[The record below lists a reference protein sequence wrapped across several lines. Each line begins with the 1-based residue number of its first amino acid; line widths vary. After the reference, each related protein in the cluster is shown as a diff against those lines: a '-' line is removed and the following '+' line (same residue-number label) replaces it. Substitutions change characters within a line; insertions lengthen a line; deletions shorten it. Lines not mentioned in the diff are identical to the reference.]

1 MKKLALLVLSCAV
14 LPVFGQSDCWTNLST
29 QNSGIPS
36 SSFNDIVEVDSGQ
49 FLIGTDNG
57 LIQFDGTT
65 FRFLSSQEFP
75 LSNAKVNVIEVGTD
89 GLYVGTDLGFTYVSS
104 SMVPN
109 VYLSGLTGL
118 AGDSVRAVKED
129 NFGNVWIGTE
139 QGISIKTGL
148 NWSYLNSSVLPSN
161 KISAIIALSD
171 SSMLA
176 ATDQGLAHITGT
188 LGNYSVTTYTKQG
201 TSNGLINDNIQSLYQ
216 TNDGHWWIGTLVGI
230 SEYDGSA
237 WTKYT
242 VANTIG
248 LASNDVRDFHED
260 VNGNLHIATAF
271 GLTSIDASGTVSH
284 AYSANGLAEN
294 LLSAVIYSSTD
305 SNLYLVSNN
314 HVAGNNN
321 GLHIYDGSSF
331 ENYERENTGMPNNQ
345 PLHMAALGNNMFTGF
360 SAGIYQRGQSGIA
373 QFNAT
378 NTNLSNNSIRDL
390 SVDND
395 SNLWAVTNAG
405 MSKWDGA
412 QWVNFANSNNGL
424 PSSSFLG
431 QGITDSTFIVSN
443 TFSSGVVYFD
453 GTSSTAY
460 KSFNTSGLS
469 SNTHH
474 DFQLMP
480 NGNVAIA
487 TESGLSIF
495 NGSTFTLYQTSSG
508 LANNKVKS
516 LTYDN
521 ANGALWMG
529 YKAGSNGIASMNAVT
544 GTITN
549 YSGAAVTGNINDI
562 ASAPDSI
569 IYFTAGSN
577 VYRFDA
583 KNDSLYTYNSA
594 NSPISSS
601 VINDVEYLNSQLW
614 IATGSRLH
622 VIDDYERPA
631 VAITVGDAATCDLDS
646 VIIASVGAYSSI
658 QWSSG
663 QTSSNI
669 STDTTTSVSYYA
681 TDANGCT
688 YYSNTVNV
696 EIYPNP
702 IADLFLSNDTSFC
715 LGESNTITTWDY
727 FETYTWNNGNTGDSV
742 FAEDN
747 GTFWVEVM
755 DTNGCFATSDTITL
769 EVWKPYQLDSIC
781 IVTVDSLNQN
791 QIVWNKTTGERTFQ
805 YGIYKESPTTGNF
818 DLIDVVNASGVLSVY
833 SDVNSNAGVTS
844 SRYAISVIDS
854 CGNESELSLPHETM
868 HLTINEGINNEVNLI
883 WDGYEGIPVVTY
895 EIWRGSSPLQ
905 MFKID
910 DVPAANFTY
919 TDLNAPVG
927 LLFYKIVVVNPYIC
941 NPTVGKN
948 AQTDNYGTTESN
960 VVDYA
965 LTDNVIIYPNPFK
978 GQTRVVWSNPDLD
991 SYEIKVYDAV
1001 GRLVL
1006 YEASIS
1012 ETSYDLYQ
1020 NDLPSGVYAIELTD
1034 GVRLL
1039 KTDFIIE

>member
-1 MKKLALLVLSCAV
+1 MKKLAFLVLSCAT
-14 LPVFGQSDCWTNLST
+14 LPVFGQSNCWTNLST

-36 SSFNDIVEVDSGQ
+36 SLFNDIVEVDSGQ

-57 LIQFDGTT
+57 LIQFDGST

-75 LSNAKVNVIEVGTD
+75 LSNTKVNVIEVGTD
-89 GLYVGTDLGFTYVSS
+89 GLYVGTDLGFTHVNS

-118 AGDSVRAVKED
+118 AGDSVRTVKED

-161 KISAIIALSD
+161 KVSAIIALSD

-201 TSNGLINDNIQSLYQ
+201 TSNGLINDDIKSLYQ
-216 TNDGHWWIGTLVGI
+216 TTDDHWWIGTLVGI
-230 SEYDGSA
+230 SEFDGAS

-284 AYSANGLAEN
+284 TYSANGLAEN
-294 LLSAVIYSSTD
+294 LLSTVIYSSTD

-314 HVAGNNN
+314 HAAGNNN
-321 GLHIYDGSSF
+321 GLHIYDGASF

-345 PLHMAALGNNMFTGF
+345 PLHMAVLGNNMFTGF

-373 QFNAT
+373 QLNAT

-405 MSKWDGA
+405 MSKWDGT
-412 QWVNFANSNNGL
+412 QWVNFANGNNGL

-431 QGITDSTFIVSN
+431 QGMTDSTFVVSN

-495 NGSTFTLYQTSSG
+495 DGSAFTLYQTSSG

-521 ANGALWMG
+521 ANGTLWMG

-549 YSGAAVTGNINDI
+549 YGGAAVTGNINDI

-755 DTNGCFATSDTITL
+755 DTNGCFASSDTITL
-769 EVWKPYQLDSIC
+769 EVWKPYELDSIC

-854 CGNESELSLPHETM
+854 CGNESELSLTHETM

-1006 YEASIS
+1006 YEASIT

>member
-1 MKKLALLVLSCAV
+1 MKKLAFLVLSCAT
-14 LPVFGQSDCWTNLST
+14 LPVFGQSNCWTNLST

-36 SSFNDIVEVDSGQ
+36 SLFNDIVEVDSGQ

-57 LIQFDGTT
+57 LIQFDGST

-75 LSNAKVNVIEVGTD
+75 LSNTKVNVIEVGTD
-89 GLYVGTDLGFTYVSS
+89 GLYVGTDLGFTHVNS

-118 AGDSVRAVKED
+118 AGDSVRTVKED

-161 KISAIIALSD
+161 KVSAIIALSD

-201 TSNGLINDNIQSLYQ
+201 TSNGLINDDIKSLYQ
-216 TNDGHWWIGTLVGI
+216 TTDDHWWIGTLVGI
-230 SEYDGSA
+230 SEFDGAS

-284 AYSANGLAEN
+284 TYSANGLAEN
-294 LLSAVIYSSTD
+294 LLSTVIYSSTD

-314 HVAGNNN
+314 HAAGNNN
-321 GLHIYDGSSF
+321 GLHIYDGASF

-345 PLHMAALGNNMFTGF
+345 PLHMAVLGNNMFTGF

-373 QFNAT
+373 QLNAT

-405 MSKWDGA
+405 MSKWDGT
-412 QWVNFANSNNGL
+412 QWVNFANGNNGL

-431 QGITDSTFIVSN
+431 QGMTDSTFVVSN

-495 NGSTFTLYQTSSG
+495 DGSAFTLYQTSSG

-521 ANGALWMG
+521 ANGTLWMG

-549 YSGAAVTGNINDI
+549 YGGAAVTGNINDI

-755 DTNGCFATSDTITL
+755 DTNGCFASSDTITL
-769 EVWKPYQLDSIC
+769 EVWKPYELDSIC

-1006 YEASIS
+1006 YEASIT

>member
-443 TFSSGVVYFD
+443 TSLI
-453 GTSSTAY
+453 TSS
-460 KSFNTSGLS
+460 
-469 SNTHH
+469 
-474 DFQLMP
+474 D
-480 NGNVAIA
+480 I
-487 TESGLSIF
+487 
-495 NGSTFTLYQTSSG
+495 
-508 LANNKVKS
+508 KS
-516 LTYDN
+516 L
-521 ANGALWMG
+521 
-529 YKAGSNGIASMNAVT
+529 V
-544 GTITN
+544 
-549 YSGAAVTGNINDI
+549 GN
-562 ASAPDSI
+562 
-569 IYFTAGSN
+569 
-577 VYRFDA
+577 
-583 KNDSLYTYNSA
+583 
-594 NSPISSS
+594 
-601 VINDVEYLNSQLW
+601 
-614 IATGSRLH
+614 
-622 VIDDYERPA
+622 
-631 VAITVGDAATCDLDS
+631 
-646 VIIASVGAYSSI
+646 
-658 QWSSG
+658 
-663 QTSSNI
+663 
-669 STDTTTSVSYYA
+669 
-681 TDANGCT
+681 
-688 YYSNTVNV
+688 
-696 EIYPNP
+696 
-702 IADLFLSNDTSFC
+702 LFN
-715 LGESNTITTWDY
+715 
-727 FETYTWNNGNTGDSV
+727 
-742 FAEDN
+742 
-747 GTFWVEVM
+747 
-755 DTNGCFATSDTITL
+755 
-769 EVWKPYQLDSIC
+769 
-781 IVTVDSLNQN
+781 
-791 QIVWNKTTGERTFQ
+791 
-805 YGIYKESPTTGNF
+805 
-818 DLIDVVNASGVLSVY
+818 
-833 SDVNSNAGVTS
+833 
-844 SRYAISVIDS
+844 
-854 CGNESELSLPHETM
+854 
-868 HLTINEGINNEVNLI
+868 
-883 WDGYEGIPVVTY
+883 
-895 EIWRGSSPLQ
+895 
-905 MFKID
+905 
-910 DVPAANFTY
+910 
-919 TDLNAPVG
+919 
-927 LLFYKIVVVNPYIC
+927 
-941 NPTVGKN
+941 
-948 AQTDNYGTTESN
+948 
-960 VVDYA
+960 
-965 LTDNVIIYPNPFK
+965 
-978 GQTRVVWSNPDLD
+978 
-991 SYEIKVYDAV
+991 
-1001 GRLVL
+1001 
-1006 YEASIS
+1006 
-1012 ETSYDLYQ
+1012 
-1020 NDLPSGVYAIELTD
+1020 
-1034 GVRLL
+1034 
-1039 KTDFIIE
+1039 

>member
-1 MKKLALLVLSCAV
+1 M
-14 LPVFGQSDCWTNLST
+14 
-29 QNSGIPS
+29 
-36 SSFNDIVEVDSGQ
+36 
-49 FLIGTDNG
+49 
-57 LIQFDGTT
+57 
-65 FRFLSSQEFP
+65 
-75 LSNAKVNVIEVGTD
+75 
-89 GLYVGTDLGFTYVSS
+89 
-104 SMVPN
+104 
-109 VYLSGLTGL
+109 
-118 AGDSVRAVKED
+118 
-129 NFGNVWIGTE
+129 
-139 QGISIKTGL
+139 
-148 NWSYLNSSVLPSN
+148 
-161 KISAIIALSD
+161 
-171 SSMLA
+171 
-176 ATDQGLAHITGT
+176 
-188 LGNYSVTTYTKQG
+188 
-201 TSNGLINDNIQSLYQ
+201 
-216 TNDGHWWIGTLVGI
+216 
-230 SEYDGSA
+230 
-237 WTKYT
+237 
-242 VANTIG
+242 
-248 LASNDVRDFHED
+248 
-260 VNGNLHIATAF
+260 
-271 GLTSIDASGTVSH
+271 
-284 AYSANGLAEN
+284 
-294 LLSAVIYSSTD
+294 
-305 SNLYLVSNN
+305 
-314 HVAGNNN
+314 AGNNN

-395 SNLWAVTNAG
+395 SNIWAVTNAG
-405 MSKWDGA
+405 MSMWDGA
-412 QWVNFANSNNGL
+412 QWVNFANGNNGL

-431 QGITDSTFIVSN
+431 QGMTDSTFVVSN

-487 TESGLSIF
+487 TESGLSVF
-495 NGSTFTLYQTSSG
+495 DGSAFTLYQTSSG

-521 ANGALWMG
+521 ANGTLWMG

-769 EVWKPYQLDSIC
+769 EVWKPYELDSIC